1 MMEKKEFA
9 YVRVSSREQNEG
21 RQLEILKEYVT
32 NQDNYFVD
40 KMSGKNF
47 DRPNY
52 QALKKQLR
60 AGDVLYFSSLDR
72 MGRNYDEI
80 KKEWHDL
87 TVNKRVNIVV
97 LDMPLLNMENCG
109 NDKLTPKLIADLVIQ
124 ILSYVAQRERE
135 MIHERQKEGIYLA
148 KRQGTKS
155 GEAFGRPKVLL
166 PNNFNDYYQE
176 IKMGNITAVKAMEMM
191 GLKKNTFY
199 KFKKEYEL
207 LLNSNLQK
215 LDTQV

>member
-1 MMEKKEFA
+1 
-9 YVRVSSREQNEG
+9 
-21 RQLEILKEYVT
+21 
-32 NQDNYFVD
+32 
-40 KMSGKNF
+40 
-47 DRPNY
+47 
-52 QALKKQLR
+52 
-60 AGDVLYFSSLDR
+60 
-72 MGRNYDEI
+72 
-80 KKEWHDL
+80 
-87 TVNKRVNIVV
+87 
-97 LDMPLLNMENCG
+97 MPLLNMENCG